1 MQGFAQRGHVPDD
14 SGFFDNRLAPYRRQ
28 ELILF
33 DDLTVVLEQQQQNV
47 EGARGQRDETPIAP
61 QQAAGG
67 IQQKWTERVSDR
79 RVPNESGFHFIAEVD
94 RVSAWTGSLARCRQR
109 SPGDHDSAAVR
120 DARAISPQAHCALRD
135 AARISE
141 SNPTI
146 SERFRPSAGTPAVSP
161 GTSTCTDSTRADLR
175 LEQRNVKTGVE
186 ELSDRHL
193 DGGGPPCGPR
203 PCGLQP
209 PKSRRER
216 SRAESPTLKARPSPA
231 SS

>member
-1 MQGFAQRGHVPDD
+1 MPDD

-94 RVSAWTGSLARCRQR
+94 V
-109 SPGDHDSAAVR
+109 
-120 DARAISPQAHCALRD
+120 
-135 AARISE
+135 
-141 SNPTI
+141 
-146 SERFRPSAGTPAVSP
+146 
-161 GTSTCTDSTRADLR
+161 
-175 LEQRNVKTGVE
+175 
-186 ELSDRHL
+186 
-193 DGGGPPCGPR
+193 
-203 PCGLQP
+203 
-209 PKSRRER
+209 
-216 SRAESPTLKARPSPA
+216 
-231 SS
+231 